1 MKQIFKKAI
10 IVKSPFKI
18 GQLVTY
24 DDLNEALEKN
34 PDLVKFPVE
43 EPTVKKTKK
52 ESVKVIHSV
61 GNIKYVG
68 SQIINEALKT
78 ISIFYFDT
86 SKIRR
91 FCPHLAE
98 HGKKYQNKNVWYKKR
113 KT

>member
-1 MKQIFKKAI
+1 LKQIFKKAI

-34 PDLVKFPVE
+34 PDLVKFPVV

-78 ISIFYFDT
+78 ISIFYIIFNYLKFLMLK
-86 SKIRR
+86 S
-91 FCPHLAE
+91 
-98 HGKKYQNKNVWYKKR
+98 KKR
-113 KT
+113 FGRNLIIQIK